1 MDGPYDKLPLVN
13 TPSPALVSQH
23 AVRRLPRWALI
34 CLCVTYVIFGL
45 VGHNPW
51 KPLDAASFGYMWS
64 LTQGQSS
71 FFNLEIA
78 SLAPELDAYLP
89 YWLGFAGIEIF
100 RNMLSADMAARVP
113 FALLTLMS
121 MICTWQAIYY
131 LARNPHAQPVA
142 FAFGGEAKPKDYARS
157 LADAG
162 LLAYVACLG
171 LALPSHELSPLAIQ
185 LDSMS
190 IVFVG
195 ASMQAFYPSRGLLV
209 WSLGLL
215 MLNLSGAPT
224 LSVVTGLASVLLWIK
239 HPQSGRKD
247 IFLMLLLIVSLIGL
261 SCVMDLWRWRLMPWD
276 ELTQSFWEIGELW
289 IWFLWPAWPLALW
302 TLWRWRGHWQQQ
314 IWSQHLILPLVLF
327 SICAIASVLTHDPD
341 RTLLL
346 TLPTIA
352 ALAAFALPTLERSVS
367 ALIDWFTVLFFSG
380 GAVAI
385 WGVWISLETGIP
397 AQPALNVQRLVPG
410 YVHQFQM
417 LGFFIALAAT
427 VIWIKL
433 IVWRIGRHPAVIW
446 KSLVLPATGAT
457 LCWVL
462 LMTLWLPILDR
473 ALSYKPWAAQIAKSI
488 PASSC
493 IYAYGLDRSEIAGL
507 TYHGSFDFRAYK
519 EVENQFACDWLF
531 IRSHD
536 GVALQKVD
544 VQKWTFM
551 ERSKRPSDKS
561 EEILI
566 YKHQVKSA
574 DE

>member
-1 MDGPYDKLPLVN
+1 MN

-23 AVRRLPRWALI
+23 AVRRLPRGALI
-34 CLCVTYVIFGL
+34 CLCLAYVILGL
-45 VGHNPW
+45 LGHNPW

-64 LTQGQSS
+64 LAQGQSS

-78 SLAPELDAYLP
+78 GLSPELDAYLP
-89 YWLGFAGIEIF
+89 YWLGFVGIEIF
-100 RNMLSADMAARVP
+100 RHILSADMAARVP
-113 FALLTLMS
+113 YALLSLTS

-162 LLAYVACLG
+162 LLAYLACLG

-185 LDSMS
+185 LDSLS
-190 IVFVG
+190 IFFAG
-195 ASMQAFYPSRGLLV
+195 ASMQAFYPARALIV
-209 WSLGLL
+209 WSIGLL

-224 LSVVTGLASVLLWIK
+224 LSLLMGIASVLLWIK
-239 HPQSGRKD
+239 HPQSRFKE
-247 IFLMLLLIVSLIGL
+247 IGL
-261 SCVMDLWRWRLMPWD
+261 MVLTILSLMVISFYLDLWRWRLLPWNQ
-276 ELTQSFWEIGELW
+276 LTETLGDIGELW

-327 SICAIASVLTHDPD
+327 SICTVASLLTHDPD

-367 ALIDWFTVLFFSG
+367 ALIDWFTLLFFSG

-385 WGVWISLETGIP
+385 WGVWISIETGIP

-410 YVHQFQM
+410 YVHDFQL
-417 LGFFIALAAT
+417 LGFVIAIAAS

-433 IVWRIGRHPAVIW
+433 IIWRIGRHPAVIW

-457 LCWVL
+457 LCWIL

-473 ALSYKPWAAQIAKSI
+473 ALSYKPWAAQLAESI
-488 PASSC
+488 PPSSC
-493 IYAYGLDRSEIAGL
+493 IYASGLDRSEIAGL
-507 TYHGSFDFRAYK
+507 NYHGAYDFRAYTADG
-519 EVENQFACDWLF
+519 NQFVCQWLF

-536 GVALQKVD
+536 GVPTQSVD
-544 VQKWTFM
+544 GQNWTFI
-551 ERSKRPSDKS
+551 ERSKRPADKS

-566 YKHQVKSA
+566 YKHHGKSA